1 MGSVLMPNG
10 EIFSHE
16 EISELTNFIINKFA
30 EKKLSIDKAELVL
43 ERTKEVLKGYSTI
56 NKVEASEL

>member
-30 EKKLSIDKAELVL
+30 EKRLSMDRAVVVL
-43 ERTKEVLKGYSTI
+43 DRTKEILGSYSTI
-56 NKVEASEL
+56 NAVKESQL